1 MIAIVMVTALISF
14 SIGVVAAFLV
24 LTNGNYRDRF
34 AIGINWRDLFFGVYV
49 GKDRRAIFVC
59 LVPCVVIAIGD
70 DAARRLNDKIAA
82 RAEDPAK

>member
-1 MIAIVMVTALISF
+1 MIAIVSAFLGFTV
-14 SIGVVAAFLV
+14 GVVVAFLI

-70 DAARRLNDKIAA
+70 DAKTRLNDKIAA

>member
-1 MIAIVMVTALISF
+1 MIAIVTAFLGF
-14 SIGVVAAFLV
+14 TTGVVSAFLI